1 MRELNQK
8 ARDLSL
14 YRLQKAKEDLESS
27 KKNYQGGDLRTAVNR
42 AYYAIFHS
50 LRAVLALDE
59 YDSKKHSGVICE
71 FRLRYVKTEIFDKD
85 ISSKIGQAFEIR
97 NKSDYEDMYIIS
109 RDIAGEQINNAEAV
123 VKSVDEY
130 LRSEGVMEK
139 K

>member
-71 FRLRYVKTEIFDKD
+71 FRLRYVKTEVTIQN
-85 ISSKIGQAFEIR
+85 ST
-97 NKSDYEDMYIIS
+97 
-109 RDIAGEQINNAEAV
+109 
-123 VKSVDEY
+123 
-130 LRSEGVMEK
+130 
-139 K
+139 